1 MVAGTENMRYYRL
14 MLFFRSLS
22 YTDATL
28 LSPWVLGNNHMLQVW
43 DLVLKVR

>member
-14 MLFFRSLS
+14 MLFFWSLS

-28 LSPWVLGNNHMLQVW
+28 SSPWVLGNNHIPPVR